1 MIQYPA
7 ELPLPLQD
15 GYGLSTVDPMRA
27 TQMVTGRTRYRV
39 RHSYVPSDV
48 RFNFNFSEAE
58 AGFFEA
64 WYARTLKNGLE
75 WFEISLQLPSGF
87 TTYQAH
93 FKGIYEGPDLTQ
105 VSRWRYSA
113 VIQLKQR
120 PLIPD
125 GWEQFPDYWF
135 NKNIIDRAVNREWPL
150 SQYEIHMD
158 AFDYGVNREW
168 PEP

>member
-7 ELPLPLQD
+7 KLPLPLQE

-39 RHSYVPSDV
+39 RHKYVPTDV

-64 WYARTLKNGLE
+64 WYARTLNNGLE
-75 WFEISLQLPSGF
+75 WFEIQLQTPAGF

-93 FKGIYEGPDLTQ
+93 FKGIYQGPDLVQ
-105 VSRWRYSA
+105 VSRWRYTA
-113 VIQLKQR
+113 QVELRQR

-125 GWEQFPDYWF
+125 GWEQFPDLWF
-135 NKNIIDRAVNREWPL
+135 GKSIIDLAINREWP
-150 SQYEIHMD
+150 Q
-158 AFDYGVNREW
+158 
-168 PEP
+168 P

>member
-15 GYGLSTVDPMRA
+15 GYGLSTVDPMQA

-39 RHSYVPSDV
+39 RHSYVPNEV

-64 WYARTLKNGLE
+64 WYARTLNNGME
-75 WFEISLQLPSGF
+75 WFEMPLQLPSGF

-93 FKGIYEGPDLTQ
+93 FKAIYQGPDLTQ

-113 VIQLKQR
+113 VFMLKER
-120 PLIPD
+120 PVYTEDQYLGAYLGMPLDQFND
-125 GWEQFPDYWF
+125 GLQAILEKWHTEYF
-135 NKNIIDRAVNREWPL
+135 
-150 SQYEIHMD
+150 
-158 AFDYGVNREW
+158 G
-168 PEP
+168 

>member
-7 ELPLPLQD
+7 ELPLPLQE
-15 GYGLSTVDPMRA
+15 GYGLSTVDPMQA

-39 RHSYVPSDV
+39 RHSYVPNEV

-64 WYARTLKNGLE
+64 WYARTLSNGME
-75 WFEISLQLPSGF
+75 WFEMPLQLPSGF

-93 FKGIYEGPDLTQ
+93 FKAIYQGPDLTQ

-113 VIQLKQR
+113 VLQLKQR
-120 PLIPD
+120 PMIPE
-125 GWEQFPDYWF
+125 GWEQFPEYWF
-135 NKNIIDRAVNREWPL
+135 NKNVIDVA
-150 SQYEIHMD
+150 
-158 AFDYGVNREW
+158 ANREW
-168 PEP
+168 PEA